1 MCMFV
6 KVFDDKLASV
16 LNEGGFSYIEEK
28 INGDTVYLFEES
40 DELNKALD
48 GLVTETEFQE
58 TVIIRDSSVSF

>member
-6 KVFDDKLASV
+6 KVFDEKLASV

-28 INGDTVYLFEES
+28 INNDTVYLFEES
-40 DELNKALD
+40 DELNKTLD

>member
-28 INGDTVYLFEES
+28 INGDTVYLFDES

-58 TVIIRDSSVSF
+58 TVIIRDSSVRF

>member
-1 MCMFV
+1 MFV

-16 LNEGGFSYIEEK
+16 FNEGGFSYIEEK

>member
-1 MCMFV
+1 MFV